1 MTKYCRF
8 IAALLNGNALYKPS
22 LIGILS
28 TSLSLWKRSS
38 EVLRD
43 ENILK
48 TSNSNVIGPKNM
60 LNLEKI
66 SQKTKLAYLQNDVKS
81 ATYELILTLAAT
93 RIQPFAFSCNG
104 FIRYKPL
111 LSSISI
117 LVKQRRSYSHY
128 VHMLNVENVCICT
141 SIFTYLS
148 LFRIVRRRTSTIRL
162 LPRCST
168 ATYDIALYRCWK
180 RKTQLEARTR
190 SAK

>member
-22 LIGILS
+22 LNGILS

-66 SQKTKLAYLQNDVKS
+66 YQKTKLAYLQNDVKS
-81 ATYELILTLAAT
+81 ATYELNL
-93 RIQPFAFSCNG
+93 
-104 FIRYKPL
+104 KV
-111 LSSISI
+111 IS
-117 LVKQRRSYSHY
+117 
-128 VHMLNVENVCICT
+128 
-141 SIFTYLS
+141 
-148 LFRIVRRRTSTIRL
+148 
-162 LPRCST
+162 
-168 ATYDIALYRCWK
+168 
-180 RKTQLEARTR
+180 
-190 SAK
+190 